1 MKRKDLIKKLEKK
14 EKELKVAIDLGEKI
28 GKEMVKTLSK
38 HVYALLDLNNQLDDV
53 QGKLKQLKGNCWC
66 LRR

>member
-1 MKRKDLIKKLEKK
+1 MKRKDLIKKLETK
-14 EKELKVAIDLGEKI
+14 EKELKGLISMGDQI

-53 QGKLKQLKGNCWC
+53 QGKLKQLKGNC
-66 LRR
+66 

>member
-14 EKELKVAIDLGEKI
+14 EKELKVAIDMGEKI
-28 GKEMVKTLSK
+28 GEEMVKTLSK

-53 QGKLKQLKGNCWC
+53 QGKLKQLKGN
-66 LRR
+66 R

>member
-14 EKELKVAIDLGEKI
+14 EKELKVAIDMGEKI
-28 GKEMVKTLSK
+28 GEEMVKTLSK

-53 QGKLKQLKGNCWC
+53 QGKLKQLKGKC
-66 LRR
+66 

>member
-28 GKEMVKTLSK
+28 GEEMVKALSK
-38 HVYALLDLNNQLDDV
+38 HVYALIDLNNQLDDV
-53 QGKLKQLKGNCWC
+53 QGKLKQLKGNC
-66 LRR
+66 

>member
-1 MKRKDLIKKLEKK
+1 MKRKELIKKLEKK

-53 QGKLKQLKGNCWC
+53 QGKLKQLKGNC
-66 LRR
+66 

>member
-28 GKEMVKTLSK
+28 GEEMVKTLSK
-38 HVYALLDLNNQLDDV
+38 HVYALIDLNNQLDDV
-53 QGKLKQLKGNCWC
+53 QGKLKQLKGNS
-66 LRR
+66 

>member
-1 MKRKDLIKKLEKK
+1 MIKKLEKK

-38 HVYALLDLNNQLDDV
+38 HVYALIDLNNQLDDV
-53 QGKLKQLKGNCWC
+53 QGKLKQLKGNC
-66 LRR
+66 

>member
-1 MKRKDLIKKLEKK
+1 MKRKELIKKLEKK

-38 HVYALLDLNNQLDDV
+38 HVYALLDLNNQLEWKPSRHLSV
-53 QGKLKQLKGNCWC
+53 TISASVPC
-66 LRR
+66 

>member
-1 MKRKDLIKKLEKK
+1 MRRKDLIKKLEKK

-53 QGKLKQLKGNCWC
+53 QGKLKQLKGKC
-66 LRR
+66 

>member
-14 EKELKVAIDLGEKI
+14 EKELKVAIDMGEKI
-28 GKEMVKTLSK
+28 SEEMVKTLSK

-53 QGKLKQLKGNCWC
+53 QGKLKRLKEN
-66 LRR
+66 R

>member
-14 EKELKVAIDLGEKI
+14 EKELKVAIDMGEKI
-28 GKEMVKTLSK
+28 GEEMVKTLSK

-53 QGKLKQLKGNCWC
+53 QGKLKQLKGNS
-66 LRR
+66 

>member
-1 MKRKDLIKKLEKK
+1 MRRKDLIKKLEKK

-53 QGKLKQLKGNCWC
+53 QGKLKQLKGNC
-66 LRR
+66 

>member
-38 HVYALLDLNNQLDDV
+38 HVYALLDLNNQLEDV
-53 QGKLKQLKGNCWC
+53 QGKLKRLKENH
-66 LRR
+66 

>member
-1 MKRKDLIKKLEKK
+1 MKRKELIKKLEKK

-53 QGKLKQLKGNCWC
+53 QGKLKQLKGNS
-66 LRR
+66 